1 MHKYYLIVNPHGG
14 GGKGLEIKNRIL
26 PIFNDADAELTII
39 ETTHP
44 RHAEELAQTL
54 DLAGYTGFCPIGGDG
69 TMHEVINGMLNR
81 EDKQKIPIGL
91 ITGGTGNSFMHDLD
105 LLDPIDAAKTVVQ
118 GKIQPIDITDLQ
130 MGEDQLYIFN
140 IIGWGLVT
148 DAGIKAEYIRWMG
161 QSRYTVTAALEV
173 FIKKR
178 RPAKLT
184 INKQVINDDFLFVI
198 ACNTKHTGKGMKMAP
213 KAELNDGLIDIIVV
227 RDATRIA
234 LFNLLPKV
242 FDGSHV
248 DHPNLE
254 YFQANEFSM
263 ESENNDLL
271 NLDGEIG
278 GSTPFTAKVIPGAL
292 EVFMP

>member
-26 PIFNDADAELTII
+26 PVFNDAGAELTII

-54 DLAGYTGFCPIGGDG
+54 DLAGYAGFCPIGGDG

-91 ITGGTGNSFMHDLD
+91 VTGGTGNSFMHDLD

-130 MGEDQLYIFN
+130 MGEDHLYIFN

-227 RDATRIA
+227 RDATRLA
-234 LFNLLPKV
+234 LFNLLMMILKLTQNYSDYYP
-242 FDGSHV
+242 
-248 DHPNLE
+248 
-254 YFQANEFSM
+254 
-263 ESENNDLL
+263 
-271 NLDGEIG
+271 
-278 GSTPFTAKVIPGAL
+278 
-292 EVFMP
+292 